1 MKSFMYL
8 AACLVTLPA
17 MAATVVV
24 DGSGLPSVKVTYSD
38 LNLASDKGANT
49 LYRRIVSAAH
59 QVCGADEVDIRD
71 LATLAQTQ
79 SCERQAIAHAVDAV
93 HSPRLASA
101 YSAHL
106 RHG

>member
-1 MKSFMYL
+1 VPYS
-8 AACLVTLPA
+8 
-17 MAATVVV
+17 
-24 DGSGLPSVKVTYSD
+24 SGLPSVKVAYGD
-38 LNLASDKGANT
+38 LNLASDQGANA
-49 LYRRIVSAAH
+49 LYGRIVYAAH
-59 QVCGADEVDIRD
+59 EVCKADQVDIRD
-71 LATLAQTQ
+71 LAAFAQTQ